1 MINFEEFEEFHPK
14 SLLTLS
20 EANLRKTLT
29 KLNLYNLSK
38 AYLYYSKK
46 TPTSSYEV
54 NKTENTK
61 LLKKYN
67 KILKLIKEEC
77 ERLKIAEKYSMFL

>member
-1 MINFEEFEEFHPK
+1 MINFKEFDPK

-29 KLNLYNLSK
+29 KLSLYNLSK
-38 AYLYYSKK
+38 AYLYYSEK
-46 TPTSSYEV
+46 TTTSSSEV

-67 KILKLIKEEC
+67 KILKLIKKEC
-77 ERLKIAEKYSMFL
+77 EHLKIAEKYSIFL